1 MTAQL
6 MDEPATYR
14 IRVQGR
20 PRPGCSDRL
29 GGLTVTIWEG
39 VGGAPFAELTGQL
52 ADEAALMGVLEHLCN
67 LRMPL
72 LGVERVGIGR
82 TKETQR
88 AP

>member
-1 MTAQL
+1 MTAHPAG
-6 MDEPATYR
+6 EPPTFR

-20 PRPGCSDRL
+20 LGAEWSDRL
-29 GGLTVTIWEG
+29 GGMKVTIWEG

-72 LGVERVGIGR
+72 LAVERVGIGR

>member
-20 PRPGCSDRL
+20 LGPECSDRL

-52 ADEAALMGVLEHLCN
+52 ADEAALMGVLEHLCS
-67 LRMPL
+67 LRKPL

-82 TKETQR
+82 GERTK
-88 AP
+88 

>member
-20 PRPGCSDRL
+20 LGTDCSDRL
-29 GGLTVTIWEG
+29 GGLKVTVWEAA
-39 VGGAPFAELTGQL
+39 GGAIVAELTGQL
-52 ADEAALMGVLEHLCN
+52 ADEAAQMGVLEHLCS

-82 TKETQR
+82 GERTK
-88 AP
+88 